1 MLGDWSPHFS
11 RPPRRYLITCFCSHM
26 AKLTKSPLRA
36 KRPRAE
42 VQEEF
47 SAIREEVETAKRTA
61 EPKREEMLR
70 QQEAE
75 TRAGVEG
82 ISVDGVVQQ
91 VSGLGLEIS
100 KALSDLSAKLVEEVN
115 RLASVRQA
123 VELEQ
128 KELQRL
134 HKIDIGA
141 TALDQLVQDY
151 RQEKERQDAEI
162 AAQRAAWEAESE
174 QTEGERKEQEE
185 NLKKL
190 RQREMDD
197 YEYKKALERKRAQDK
212 YDEEVRAVE
221 KKNKERQETL
231 EKDWSRREAELKE
244 REEELARKESQEF
257 AARLRSESE
266 QAAAQATKAAEVN
279 FEQQLLILR
288 KDGEADKR
296 VADLRIKGLEETIS
310 GQAAQIA
317 SLQKQLD
324 QAKQQVQEIALQAI
338 EGASGAKA
346 LAHINQIAME
356 QAKPRSPQS

>member
-1 MLGDWSPHFS
+1 MPK
-11 RPPRRYLITCFCSHM
+11 P
-26 AKLTKSPLRA
+26 TKPPLRA

-47 SAIREEVETAKRTA
+47 SAIREEVEAAKKTV
-61 EPKREEMLR
+61 EPKREESLR
-70 QQEAE
+70 QQEADL
-75 TRAGVEG
+75 RAAVGGLSVEG
-82 ISVDGVVQQ
+82 VAQQ
-91 VSGLGLEIS
+91 MSSLSLEIS
-100 KALSDLSAKLVEEVN
+100 KALSGLSDKLIEEVN
-115 RLASVRQA
+115 RLASIRQA

-151 RQEKERQDAEI
+151 RLEKEREEAEI
-162 AAQRAAWEAESE
+162 AAQRAAWEEES
-174 QTEGERKEQEE
+174 QRTERERKENEE

-197 YEYKKALERKRAQDK
+197 YEYKKVLERKRAQDK

-221 KKNKERQETL
+221 KKNKEKQETL
-231 EKDWSRREAELKE
+231 EKDWSRRETMLREQ
-244 REEELARKESQEF
+244 EEELARLRKESQEF
-257 AARLRSESE
+257 AGRLRTESE
-266 QAAAQATKAAEVN
+266 QAAAQASKVAEAK
-279 FEQQLLILR
+279 FDQQILILK

-296 VADLRIKGLEETIS
+296 LADLRIKTLEETIA

-356 QAKPRSPQS
+356 QAKPRSPQG

>member
-1 MLGDWSPHFS
+1 MPK
-11 RPPRRYLITCFCSHM
+11 PVKAPI
-26 AKLTKSPLRA
+26 RA

-42 VQEEF
+42 VQQEF
-47 SAIREEVETAKRTA
+47 SAIREEAEAAKQIA
-61 EPKREEMLR
+61 DPKREESLR

-75 TRAGVEG
+75 IRAAVDG
-82 ISVDGVVQQ
+82 ISVEGVVRNM
-91 VSGLGLEIS
+91 SGLSLEIS
-100 KALSDLSAKLVEEVN
+100 KALGGLSDKLVEEVN

-151 RQEKERQDAEI
+151 RLEKERQEAEI
-162 AAQRAAWEAESE
+162 AAQRAGWEEESQRSE
-174 QTEGERKEQEE
+174 RERKENED
-185 NLKKL
+185 NLKKQ
-190 RQREMDD
+190 RQREIDD
-197 YEYKKALERKRAQDK
+197 YEYKKTLERKRAQDK
-212 YDEEVRAVE
+212 YDEDVRVLE
-221 KKNKERQETL
+221 KKNKEKQETL
-231 EKDWSRREAELKE
+231 EKDWARREAVLKE
-244 REEELARKESQEF
+244 QEEELARLRKESQDF
-257 AARLRSESE
+257 PARLRNESE
-266 QAAAQATKAAEVN
+266 QAGAQATKAAEAR
-279 FEQQLLILR
+279 FEQQLLISK
-288 KDGEADKR
+288 KDAEADKR
-296 VADLRIKGLEETIS
+296 VAELRVKALEEINA

-356 QAKPRSPQS
+356 QAKPRSPQG

>member
-1 MLGDWSPHFS
+1 
-11 RPPRRYLITCFCSHM
+11 M
-26 AKLTKSPLRA
+26 AKLTKPPVRA

-47 SAIREEVETAKRTA
+47 SAIREEVESAKRTA
-61 EPKREEMLR
+61 EPKREELLR
-70 QQEAE
+70 QQEADA
-75 TRAGVEG
+75 RAAVEG
-82 ISVDGVVQQ
+82 VSVDGVVQQ
-91 VSGLGLEIS
+91 VSGLSLEIS
-100 KALSDLSAKLVEEVN
+100 KALSELSAKLVEEVN

-134 HKIDIGA
+134 HKIDVGA

-151 RQEKERQDAEI
+151 RLEKEREDAEI
-162 AAQRAAWEAESE
+162 AAQRVAWEAESE
-174 QTEGERKEQEE
+174 QAERERKEQEE

-197 YEYKKALERKRAQDK
+197 YEYRKTLERKRAQDK
-212 YDEEVRAVE
+212 YDEEVRATE
-221 KKNKERQETL
+221 KKNKERQEAL

-244 REEELARKESQEF
+244 REEELARLRKESQEF
-257 AARLRSESE
+257 AARSRTESE
-266 QAAAQATKAAEVN
+266 QAAAQATKAAEAK
-279 FEQQLLILR
+279 FEQQTLILK
-288 KDGEADKR
+288 KDAEADKR
-296 VADLRIKGLEETIS
+296 VADLRIKGLEETIA
-310 GQAAQIA
+310 GQAAQIG

>member
-1 MLGDWSPHFS
+1 
-11 RPPRRYLITCFCSHM
+11 M
-26 AKLTKSPLRA
+26 AKPTKPAVRA

-47 SAIREEVETAKRTA
+47 STIRDEVEAAKKIA
-61 EPKREEMLR
+61 ELKREESLR
-70 QQEAE
+70 QQEADV
-75 TRAGVEG
+75 RAAVDG
-82 ISVDGVVQQ
+82 ISVEGVVQKM
-91 VSGLGLEIS
+91 SGLSLEIS
-100 KALSDLSAKLVEEVN
+100 KALNGLSDQLTEEVN
-115 RLASVRQA
+115 RLASIRQA

-134 HKIDIGA
+134 HKIDIGV

-151 RQEKERQDAEI
+151 RLEQERQEAEI
-162 AAQRAAWEAESE
+162 AAQRTAWEEESQRIE
-174 QTEGERKEQEE
+174 RERKENEE

-197 YEYKKALERKRAQDK
+197 YEYKKTLERKRAQDK
-212 YDEEVRAVE
+212 YDEDVRTLE
-221 KKNKERQETL
+221 KKNKEKQEAL
-231 EKDWSRREAELKE
+231 EKDWSARGGALKE
-244 REEELARKESQEF
+244 QEEELARLRKESQEF

-266 QAAAQATKAAEVN
+266 QAASQATRTAQAK
-279 FEQQLLILR
+279 FEQDLLILK
-288 KDGEADKR
+288 KDAEADKR
-296 VADLRIKGLEETIS
+296 VADLRIKTLEETIA

-317 SLQKQLD
+317 ALQKQLD

-356 QAKPRSPQS
+356 QAKPRSPPG

>member
-1 MLGDWSPHFS
+1 
-11 RPPRRYLITCFCSHM
+11 LITCFWSNM

-47 SAIREEVETAKRTA
+47 STIREEVETARQTA
-61 EPKREEMLR
+61 EPKREEPLR
-70 QQEAE
+70 QQEADA
-75 TRAGVEG
+75 RGAVEG
-82 ISVDGVVQQ
+82 ISVDGVVQH

-100 KALSDLSAKLVEEVN
+100 KALSELSAKLVEEVN

-162 AAQRAAWEAESE
+162 AAQRTAWEAESE
-174 QTEGERKEQEE
+174 QTERERREQEE

-197 YEYKKALERKRAQDK
+197 YEYKKTLERKRAQDK
-212 YDEEVRAVE
+212 YDEEVRAAE
-221 KKNKERQETL
+221 KKNKERQEAL

-244 REEELARKESQEF
+244 REEELSRLRKESQEF

-266 QAAAQATKAAEVN
+266 QAAAQATKAAELK

-296 VADLRIKGLEETIS
+296 LADLRIKGLEETIS
-310 GQAAQIA
+310 GRSAQIT

-324 QAKQQVQEIALQAI
+324 EAKQVQQIALQAI